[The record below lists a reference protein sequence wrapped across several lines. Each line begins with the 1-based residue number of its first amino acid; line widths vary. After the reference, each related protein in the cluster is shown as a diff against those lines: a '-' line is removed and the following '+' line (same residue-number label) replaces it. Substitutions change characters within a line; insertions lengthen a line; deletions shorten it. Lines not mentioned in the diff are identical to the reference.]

1 MKAAVFHDKEQL
13 LIQDVAM
20 PTLEAGEV
28 LLQIE
33 ACNVC
38 GTDMRIFYHGHHNI
52 KPPRVLGHEFVGRV
66 VESKAPNANL
76 KVGDRVV
83 MYIVLACGEC
93 KYCRAGRE
101 NLCVNR
107 TTMAYNYDGAFAEFM
122 KVPAK
127 AVSRG
132 QLFKVREDMPSEHLA
147 LAEPLGCVINA
158 HGNNRLEIG
167 LKDTV
172 AVIGSGPIGI
182 MHALVARAS
191 GAQKVF
197 MFDVNQAR
205 LDQMSQFDIDGTVL
219 VNKDGSHYAQAQE
232 LTDGFGFDVVIVAA
246 SVASAQADALEMAGK
261 GGRVEFFGGLPKS
274 NPISTLNANHIHY
287 KELRISGSF
296 SEKMSD
302 FQAAKALIEGGRFP
316 SDKIVTHELPLAR
329 TTEAFG
335 LMQSGEALKVCI
347 RPNLI

>member
-1 MKAAVFHDKEQL
+1 MKAAVFYDKEK
-13 LIQDVAM
+13 LIVEDVPM
-20 PTLEAGEV
+20 PELHDGEV
-28 LLQIE
+28 MLEIE
-33 ACNVC
+33 CCNVC

-66 VESKAPNANL
+66 IESKAPNANV

-83 MYIVLACGEC
+83 MYIVLSCGEC
-93 KYCRAGRE
+93 KYCRNGKE
-101 NLCVNR
+101 NQCANR
-107 TTMAYNYDGAFAEFM
+107 TTMAYHHDGAFAQYM

-132 QLFKVREDMPSEHLA
+132 QLFKVREDMPAQHLA

-172 AVIGSGPIGI
+172 AVIGAGPIGI
-182 MHALVARAS
+182 MHALVARAQ
-191 GAQKVF
+191 GAQKVHL
-197 MFDVNQAR
+197 FDVNQAR
-205 LDQMSQFDIDGTVL
+205 LDQMGQFDIDGTVL
-219 VNKDGSHYAQAQE
+219 VDGNHQAKALE
-232 LTDGFGFDVVIVAA
+232 LTEGFGYDVVIVAA
-246 SVASAQADALEMAGK
+246 SVAQAQADALEMAGK

-274 NPISTLNANHIHY
+274 NPFSNLNANHIHY

-302 FQAAKALIEGGRFP
+302 FQAAKALIESGRFP
-316 SDKIVTHELPLAR
+316 SDRIVTHSLPLER
-329 TTEAFG
+329 VTESFG
-335 LMQSGEALKVCI
+335 MMQRGESLKASI
-347 RPNLI
+347 APN